1 MAVEVRALS
10 WNDEAEAH
18 IAEHGV
24 TPREVNQMVENP
36 HIIVRN
42 RQRRRAPVLLIGRT
56 HGGRVLS
63 VPLAKTRDPG
73 VWRPITAFPAT
84 EAQAALLDK
93 HS

>member
-1 MAVEVRALS
+1 VATEVRALS
-10 WNDEAEAH
+10 WNDETEAH

-42 RQRRRAPVLLIGRT
+42 RQGRRAPMLLIGRT
-56 HGGRVLS
+56 HGGRVLC

-93 HS
+93 YS

>member
-1 MAVEVRALS
+1 VAFEVRALS
-10 WNDEAEAH
+10 WDDQTEAH

-36 HIIVRN
+36 HILLRN
-42 RQRRRAPVLLIGRT
+42 RRGTRAPVLLIGRT

-63 VPLAKTRDPG
+63 VPMAKTRDPG

-84 EAQAALLDK
+84 DAQTALLDK
-93 HS
+93 NS

>member
-1 MAVEVRALS
+1 MAVEIRALS
-10 WNDEAEAH
+10 WNDETEAH

-42 RQRRRAPVLLIGRT
+42 RKRRRAPVLLIGRT

-63 VPLAKTRDPG
+63 VPLAKTRDPE

-84 EAQAALLDK
+84 QAQTALLDK
-93 HS
+93 NS

>member
-1 MAVEVRALS
+1 VAVEVRALS
-10 WNDEAEAH
+10 WNDETEAH
-18 IAEHGV
+18 IAEHDV

-42 RQRRRAPVLLIGRT
+42 RKGRRAPVLLIGRT

-73 VWRPITAFPAT
+73 VWRPITAFSAT
-84 EAQAALLDK
+84 EAQTALLDK
-93 HS
+93 NS

>member
-1 MAVEVRALS
+1 MAFEVRAFS
-10 WNDEAEAH
+10 WDDQIEAH

-42 RQRRRAPVLLIGRT
+42 RRGKRAPVLLIGRT

-63 VPLAKTRDPG
+63 VPLAKTREPG
-73 VWRPITAFPAT
+73 VWRPVTAFPAT
-84 EAQAALLDK
+84 EAQTALLDK
-93 HS
+93 NS

>member
-1 MAVEVRALS
+1 VAVEVRALY
-10 WNDEAEAH
+10 WDDQTEAH

-36 HIIVRN
+36 HILVRN
-42 RQRRRAPVLLIGRT
+42 RKGKRAPMLLIGRT

-84 EAQAALLDK
+84 EAQTALLDK
-93 HS
+93 NS

>member
-1 MAVEVRALS
+1 MAVEVRVLS

-42 RQRRRAPVLLIGRT
+42 RKRRRAPVLLIGRT

-73 VWRPITAFPAT
+73 IWRPITAFPAT
-84 EAQAALLDK
+84 EAQTTLLDK